1 MNDRTEE
8 LLERLFKEA
17 RAGKPDTEAQE
28 FGFETRL
35 MAALQERRA
44 AAAPWYALAWPLVWR
59 MLPTFAVIAIVLA
72 VCSMSLSKP
81 DSNDLFAA
89 LNVGQDELVASSYL
103 TGE

>member
-17 RAGKPDTEAQE
+17 RASRPDTETQE
-28 FGFETRL
+28 YGFESRL
-35 MAALQERRA
+35 MAVLQERRA
-44 AAAPWYALAWPLVWR
+44 TAAPWYALAWPLIWR
-59 MLPTFAVIAIVLA
+59 MLPTFTAIAIVLA
-72 VCSMSLSKP
+72 VCSMVLSKP
-81 DSNDLFAA
+81 DSNDLFAS

>member
-17 RAGKPDTEAQE
+17 RASKPDTENQE

-35 MAALQERRA
+35 MATLQERRA
-44 AAAPWYALAWPLVWR
+44 KTAPWYTLAWR
-59 MLPTFAVIAIVLA
+59 MLPAFTAIAVALV
-72 VCSMSLSKP
+72 VWSLTLSATN
-81 DSNDLFAA
+81 SSDLFASLDA
-89 LNVGQDELVASSYL
+89 GQDELLASSYL

>member
-17 RAGKPDTEAQE
+17 RTNKPDTENQE

-35 MAALQERRA
+35 MATLQERRA
-44 AAAPWYALAWPLVWR
+44 LAAPWYAFAWR